1 MAVAEINLK
10 NKIFIT
16 ILYFILMNVF
26 LIPIMKYLQSNVKN
40 VFTTSIRA
48 LRRRGDVATTSLCT
62 SKRHRRYV
70 SNEIPNEVSMEV
82 AKTSQW
88 YVSTTFYWNFVT
100 TSQKD
105 VTTISHHYVST
116 TSQTSLKWNTQRH
129 ISGTL
134 PRRLNGTY
142 TRLPIS
148 TSLQSLL

>member
-40 VFTTSIRA
+40 VFTTSHRA
-48 LRRRGDVATTSLCT
+48 LSRRGDVATTSLCT

-82 AKTSQW
+82 AKASQW

-148 TSLQSLL
+148 TSVQSLL